1 MATTMER
8 PAAGQTGGEADSVVE
23 HGIYI
28 NGEWRPARSGQT
40 FEVRNPATAEVL
52 ARCADAGREE
62 TREAIEAAHAAF
74 PAWSQTPAAQRAQ
87 MLSKAAALMNERLE
101 ELARLLT
108 QENGKPLEESRTE
121 TQVAAA
127 FLQWNAEEAR
137 RVYGEVVPSAAP
149 DKRVL
154 TIKQPVGVVAA
165 ITPWNF
171 PTSMVT
177 RKLGPALAAGC
188 TAVLRPARATP
199 LVAVALFKIFDEAG
213 VPKGVVNLVTGT
225 KSAEM
230 GDEMATNPLVRK
242 LTFTGST
249 EVGKELLAK
258 CAGTVKRTSLE
269 LGGHAPFIVFDDA
282 DLDKAAA
289 AVVTSRFRNAG
300 QTCIC
305 TNRLY
310 AQRSIASQLAEKV
323 ASLTSKLRLGNGLDP
338 QTQVGPLIDERG
350 FHKVEQH
357 VQDAVAKGGT
367 VLAGGKPHATP
378 NGHANG
384 ETSGQTNGSAGGKD
398 GLSGWFYQP
407 TVIGNATPDMLV
419 MHEETFGPVLPI
431 MEFDTDEEAIK
442 LANDTPYGLAAY
454 FFARDVGR
462 IFRVAEGLE
471 YGIVGANDPLPTGP
485 HIPFGG
491 YKESGMGRENG
502 SHGIEE
508 FLEVKAISIGL

>member
-1 MATTMER
+1 MTATATR
-8 PAAGQTGGEADSVVE
+8 TPSQTESKTPT
-23 HGIYI
+23 HGIFI
-28 NGEWRPARSGQT
+28 GGEWRQAGSNKT
-40 FEVRNPATAEVL
+40 FDVHNPATGELL

-62 TREAIEAAHAAF
+62 TKQAIEAAHKAF
-74 PAWSQTPAAQRAQ
+74 PAWSQTPAVQRAQ
-87 MLSKAAALMNERLE
+87 LLTKAAQLMLQRID
-101 ELARLLT
+101 ELAKLLT
-108 QENGKPLEESRTE
+108 QENGKPLAESRGETE
-121 TQVAAA
+121 IAAA

-137 RVYGEVVPSAAP
+137 RIYGEVVPSQAA

-177 RKLGPALAAGC
+177 RKCGPALAAGC
-188 TAVLRPARATP
+188 TIVMRPARATP
-199 LVAVALFKIFDEAG
+199 LVAVAIFKIFEEVG
-213 VPKGVVNLVTGT
+213 FPKGTVNLITGT
-225 KSAEM
+225 KSADM
-230 GDEMATNPLVRK
+230 GDELATNPLVRK

-258 CAGTVKRTSLE
+258 CATTVKRTSLE

-282 DLDKAAA
+282 DVDKAAQ

-305 TNRLY
+305 TNRVY
-310 AQRSIASQLAEKV
+310 AQKKVAKQLAEKI
-323 ASLTSKLRLGNGLDP
+323 SEYTKKLRVGNGLDEGV
-338 QTQVGPLIDERG
+338 TVGPLIDERG
-350 FHKVEQH
+350 FRKVEEH
-357 VQDAVAKGGT
+357 VKDAIDKGGT
-367 VLAGGKPHATP
+367 VLAGGKPHSTP
-378 NGHANG
+378 ESGNGKANG
-384 ETSGQTNGSAGGKD
+384 SNGSS
-398 GLSGWFYQP
+398 GLKGWFYEP
-407 TVIGNATPDMLV
+407 TVIGNAKPEMLV

-431 MEFDTDEEAIK
+431 MEFDTDDEAIAM
-442 LANDTPYGLAAY
+442 ANDTPYGLAAY

-462 IFRVAEGLE
+462 IFKVAEGLE

-502 SHGIEE
+502 SHGIED

>member
-1 MATTMER
+1 MTTTMER
-8 PAAGQTGGEADSVVE
+8 PAAARAGAVVK
-23 HGIYI
+23 HGIYV
-28 NGEWRPARSGQT
+28 NGEWRPARSGRT
-40 FEVRNPATAEVL
+40 FEVHNPATGELL

-62 TREAIEAAHAAF
+62 TRQAIEAAHAAF

-87 MLSKAAALMNERLE
+87 YLSKAAALMNERLE
-101 ELARLLT
+101 ELAKLLT
-108 QENGKPLEESRTE
+108 QENGKPLEESRGE

-137 RVYGEVVPSAAP
+137 RIYGEVVPSAAP
-149 DKRVL
+149 DRRVL

-199 LVAVALFKIFDEAG
+199 LVAVALFKIFAEAG
-213 VPKGVVNLVTGT
+213 IPAGVVNLVTGT

-258 CAGTVKRTSLE
+258 CAGTVKRVSLE

-305 TNRLY
+305 TNRVY
-310 AQRSIASQLAEKV
+310 VQRSVAEQFQRKV
-323 ASLTSKLRLGNGLDP
+323 AEITAALRVGNGAEP
-338 QTQVGPLIDERG
+338 GIQVGPLIDERG
-350 FHKVEQH
+350 YAKVVEH
-357 VQDAVAKGGT
+357 VEDALKKGAV
-367 VLAGGKPHATP
+367 VLAGGKPADP
-378 NGHANG
+378 NG
-384 ETSGQTNGSAGGKD
+384 
-398 GLSGWFYQP
+398 
-407 TVIGNATPDMLV
+407 
-419 MHEETFGPVLPI
+419 
-431 MEFDTDEEAIK
+431 
-442 LANDTPYGLAAY
+442 
-454 FFARDVGR
+454 
-462 IFRVAEGLE
+462 
-471 YGIVGANDPLPTGP
+471 
-485 HIPFGG
+485 
-491 YKESGMGRENG
+491 
-502 SHGIEE
+502 
-508 FLEVKAISIGL
+508 

>member
-8 PAAGQTGGEADSVVE
+8 PAAGQAGTVAE
-23 HGIYI
+23 HHLFIDGA
-28 NGEWRPARSGQT
+28 WRAAGSGKT
-40 FEVRNPATAEVL
+40 FEVRNPATGAVL
-52 ARCADAGREE
+52 ARCADGGRDEV
-62 TREAIEAAHAAF
+62 RQAIQAADAAF
-74 PAWSQTPAAQRAQ
+74 AGWSKTPALARAQ
-87 MLSKAAALMNERLE
+87 LLSKAAALMNERVD
-101 ELARLLT
+101 ELARILT
-108 QENGKPLEESRTE
+108 QENGKPLSESVAE

-137 RVYGEVVPSAAP
+137 RIYGEVVPGAAA
-149 DKRVL
+149 DRRVL

-177 RKLGPALAAGC
+177 RKVGPALAAGC
-188 TAVLRPARATP
+188 TIVFRPARATP
-199 LVAVALFKIFDEAG
+199 LVAVAIFKIFEEAG
-213 VPKGVVNLVTGT
+213 FPKGVVNLITGT
-225 KSAEM
+225 NSAEM

-258 CAGTVKRTSLE
+258 CAGTVKRVSLE
-269 LGGHAPFIVFDDA
+269 LGGHAPFIVFEDA
-282 DLDKAAA
+282 DLEKAAQ

-310 AQRSIASQLAEKV
+310 AQRSIAQQLAHKV
-323 ASLTSKLRLGNGLDP
+323 AELTGKLKVGNGLEGD
-338 QTQVGPLIDERG
+338 TQVGPLIDERG
-350 FHKVEQH
+350 FKKVEEH
-357 VQDAVAKGGT
+357 VKDAVAKGGT
-367 VLAGGKPHATP
+367 VLAGGQPFLTP
-378 NGHANG
+378 EGQNG
-384 ETSGQTNGSAGGKD
+384 TSGQNG
-398 GLSGWFYQP
+398 LNGWFYQP

-431 MEFDTDEEAIK
+431 MEFETEEEVIRM
-442 LANDTPYGLAAY
+442 ANDTPFGLAAY
-454 FFARDVGR
+454 FFSRDVGR
-462 IFRVAEGLE
+462 VFRVAEGLE

-491 YKESGMGRENG
+491 LKESGLGRENG
-502 SHGIEE
+502 SHGIDD
-508 FLEVKAISIGL
+508 FVEVKAISIGI